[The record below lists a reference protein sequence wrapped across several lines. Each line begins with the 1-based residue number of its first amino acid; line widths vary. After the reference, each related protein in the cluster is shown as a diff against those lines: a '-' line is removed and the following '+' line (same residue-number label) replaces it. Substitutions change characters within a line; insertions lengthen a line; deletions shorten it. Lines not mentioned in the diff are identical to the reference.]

1 VADPGL
7 LEFDEDTKPL
17 VKELVTGVASTGAF
31 LGAAAPLVGFIPA
44 WLRRKRRQWAKDEE
58 VELLKEKMRTNEV
71 EALGDRYLLDNGWT
85 QKDIDELK
93 RQRDDH
99 LDNMRVPRPE
109 RIAKSE
115 YPGIFSERAKDSDEI
130 SYTPLDQGLRGTEN
144 SRPGDNP
151 YYAALMAKREDGRP
165 GFIEQALLDAKHLPP
180 EEAQSIKSKFNAYRQ
195 AYVGVADRQS
205 DFYYSMES
213 PMVRSHVEF
222 REAIEDMEALN
233 AKLISEGKPPLEWE
247 DIIFGHEAKILRE
260 GIIAAAK
267 AAIGQGQPIV
277 DARTMESMGEDAM
290 GTAEYYGE
298 LFGTQGLIGMIT
310 GMGTA
315 PVKTMKYK
323 PSIPVLLTAPL
334 IVKFLGGRLSPAM
347 MGAIREH
354 VSKNPSGKLAALQSG
369 YQSAVQAIPESVR
382 KANEKFRPKRREP
395 GGVQKGANAIEEAY
409 AKAGADG
416 LASLIEKP
424 LPGQLV
430 SYTKREALGNIAM
443 WYLKASLLGIPEI
456 MALPLVGQLRNF
468 LRGNPQIEASVFKK
482 IEEAWSTEEGFANR
496 ELLEKA
502 REAAENPK
510 RVDEILAQMTDVLRD
525 EYGKKPDDE
534 FAQRQ
539 RDREVEIDPVKAKEQ
554 EKDAEIIVGQRE
566 ARDVQVPDVV
576 TDTET
581 TAAPRPTPKPDTEQ
595 ARSELRGDDE
605 LPEARWKEEDKA
617 RTEAAKPEGYKGQ
630 MRGDYKDTP
639 VNEILEKIE
648 NYEAMADYDGNP
660 PGVRKLFREEL
671 VAARKELLRR
681 GEKVPTPKERNP
693 LPFTG
698 APTRRGQ
705 ATIPTWREL
714 QEAKDR
720 YNKNKTKKNKKA
732 LDKAMRNWQAAGKP
746 EPVRP
751 PSDEPLTEG
760 AYAIDIGIGSK
771 VDEVIV
777 VTPDHA
783 QRAARIEN
791 LNDNIEGIRK
801 AYKQFD
807 QEPPPGLIESIKN
820 SDLEQSTIRDLINK
834 AEEDIFV
841 RDNIADAVAQVK
853 EVKISRAQTDTFSR
867 LQKRYKKLLL
877 KGEGLDSVL
886 QSITPKGELIEGS
899 KLFRRV
905 SQDEGFQGKS
915 GAVRRPLQGDQI
927 RERDADLEPGR
938 KAMVYTGEGELT
950 GAGKPKAATA
960 KMQDTMQRSPEET
973 RQIAEAYQFEKERK
987 KQLSTDEKSREKH
1000 ASKERQEKRE
1010 AELKAANSL
1019 DSLSKADLLEIEKN
1033 SVAPSLESLSF
1044 KELKDFASTQMP
1056 EVMNLPYKERNSKA
1070 KLIKALG
1077 KNGRVLHLVTND
1089 IKAGHKAQK
1098 FWALLNQAKE
1108 SVAGLRKGQWNQR
1121 RVLQRIARDAI
1132 ASGLPLNLVRKI
1144 LNVIQPNP
1152 KNSAM
1157 KRRDGKPY
1165 QSLGSQV
1172 EGYRYTNLIDEIEA
1186 GKRGEVTETAVAG
1199 EAARPLM
1206 AKINDEI
1213 GTVFS
1218 RYDRELRGI
1227 KDPDALAEKANEILE
1242 RSRDELKELKADLDA
1257 AAKGKKGAVEG
1268 GFTRGLNK
1276 WVKSSYFGEVEILR
1290 RNRVENFK
1298 RDNPHV
1304 TLIKTEPTVADV
1316 FKSVIARVEEGVAN
1330 LEMNIALTPFTQL
1343 NKTMN
1348 AIAAE
1353 SFSGKPQ
1360 RQVSPKARKVLEEL
1374 GPMDREIPFSK
1385 LDEISRGLN
1394 DKGLTANEVFALRR
1408 NIEARKEVSAPNQ
1421 EFQNAGVTVDI
1432 TPEQIQEVR
1441 QTKPLNNDI
1450 ETIEVGKN
1458 APNESIKEF
1467 ANKAQ
1472 RFEHRQKMEDRIN
1485 DAVDS
1490 LNARGTLFP
1499 ESKPYQWPEPTETR
1513 VHYGQGYNKELSNLY
1528 FYPFEFR
1535 GKTFNTAEG
1544 AYQAYKSGEYVPGYE
1559 KLTGPQAKS
1568 KGRGA
1573 PVNKETNRALM
1584 AEILEAKYDQVPDFR
1599 KALDSSGEITHPVRD
1614 KFWAKTFPALLT
1626 SLRSLKEHKARQS
1639 APKPPAPKPES
1650 AKSYTAKDYNKDV
1663 KLIAESK
1670 WKTTP
1675 FDEIPK
1681 GKEEAHYQEGKALE
1695 AAKERVKAA
1704 GDKFTKPPAPKP
1716 ETAAEVRQEAA
1727 QRAPVPEPAE
1737 VRAPTLE
1744 EQFAAQATSTT
1755 PTPEGTPTN
1764 VLPSRVLD
1772 PKIEAFKKDLES
1784 KSLEALRQE
1793 FPDVVRQARDYNFK
1807 LKNDP
1812 SGALR
1817 NMKTEPGK
1825 QQIIDMLVDAAEARV
1840 AEEAF
1845 VRELKA
1851 RRSAPAAAPE
1861 GPPQGPPKPPGKP
1874 PKGDDAPKKKPLP
1887 TVEIKA
1893 PVMSARAW
1901 SAIRRLVQKFSLPSK
1916 IGLSERE
1923 VNAWKAG
1930 VFEILG
1936 NGRSLLASNSL
1947 RFAVRNKLVSRITD
1961 ELPGSFAGAK
1971 NKKNREALI
1980 EAIDHYLQKFTVP
1993 FVGSDNPAAW
2003 LSKEAKNKL
2012 LDGAAILRKVPGK
2025 IRILGEKEK
2034 VLGEFNVDKSIDSAI
2049 AEIAD
2054 NAKLMD
2060 TIAGEALSQINRNIA
2075 GVAKGRSIGRAIIMD
2090 LQRRGAGSTSTAT
2103 VNLSRLASSHLV
2115 AREAEPLG
2123 LPNRVV
2129 NEDGTVVKV
2138 SPVELIDGSD
2148 SKNVRGAASDPQ
2160 AFVDALEQN
2169 LPNKRKLTDEEI
2181 KQYVGEKSE
2190 DGTWTVNA
2198 DSVVGRWLDSL
2209 RKYKRLTEKGQKNN
2223 MMNIL
2228 EDALPEEMKQALEES
2243 SKSTKDA
2250 DPAEFSNDFMYDV
2263 YVHPDWHAQM
2273 SDRIWFKQAAEQYR
2287 ETFFGWLFGRTK
2299 TSYTIMRAKTNLGNT
2314 GSHTINIG
2322 LNTGET
2328 PAAIAARVAGTVWG
2342 TWRFNSNPKK
2352 FTESNPQL
2360 GRAFAQAKRNR
2371 FIKTTFSEVEIGTLI
2386 EAGYAPTQIIEFA
2399 QRLNVPPKVIS
2410 AISKFMDKGPR
2421 NLERARKA
2429 LYAMEDSYPKTAEFT
2444 RHFIDLDN
2452 YMNQLK
2458 DGDYIDLVT
2467 GKNRVTRL
2475 VRKNI
2480 DGKLHWTRG
2489 KKVVSKGKVDELMS
2503 QAAKIKT
2510 DYLIPDYNLV
2520 PRFIRN
2526 ARAGL
2531 SGKGMNPLLFLASPF
2546 MSFAYLMLDLPGKPG
2561 IVSNTLFGNTRTP
2574 MFKTNNMKVN
2584 ALWAAAEAGRA
2595 IRKTAMVQQAAQQ
2608 FYQGKEYW
2616 GEAVRR
2622 ALRHGLQVG
2631 PDPLALFEPSDKAG
2645 WIKAY
2650 GANNFNAM
2658 SQSELFWSQMAYMS
2672 LYAGRGIRSFIGLG
2686 GSNPLS
2692 LEESKPIEYSN
2703 KYLNSLSRGHQKIL
2717 NNSLKIK
2724 QRMLMDI
2731 DQKQALRPKD
2741 ILALG
2746 FLSGSPMMEIFT
2758 KFQTGKKY
2766 GQDIENPTQELMAD
2780 LAAIVLPMGVDTMQ
2794 ILKAVAPRTG
2804 MIAPKSGLSA
2814 FRNLIMQQEK
2824 KIGRNF
2830 SAWPREQQIKF
2841 MADHTLD
2848 AITQVYFREMPI
2860 EAPRVIGP
2868 DGSHKYKDPHWFKD
2882 FYKGFEDSVK
2892 RYSENK
2898 MATASSEHEMELAK
2912 KDFDHFTRA
2921 IDAHKAKRRKLMNQ
2935 MGKLIS
2941 GDKGYIPNLIIDGKP
2956 VQKRSPA
2963 SIRKSQ
2969 EDLKQRRLDITKESR
2984 RRAATFQ
2991 QRLEKERQK
3000 NAQRN

>member
-1 VADPGL
+1 
-7 LEFDEDTKPL
+7 
-17 VKELVTGVASTGAF
+17 
-31 LGAAAPLVGFIPA
+31 
-44 WLRRKRRQWAKDEE
+44 
-58 VELLKEKMRTNEV
+58 
-71 EALGDRYLLDNGWT
+71 
-85 QKDIDELK
+85 
-93 RQRDDH
+93 
-99 LDNMRVPRPE
+99 
-109 RIAKSE
+109 
-115 YPGIFSERAKDSDEI
+115 
-130 SYTPLDQGLRGTEN
+130 
-144 SRPGDNP
+144 
-151 YYAALMAKREDGRP
+151 MAK
-165 GFIEQALLDAKHLPP
+165 
-180 EEAQSIKSKFNAYRQ
+180 
-195 AYVGVADRQS
+195 
-205 DFYYSMES
+205 
-213 PMVRSHVEF
+213 
-222 REAIEDMEALN
+222 
-233 AKLISEGKPPLEWE
+233 
-247 DIIFGHEAKILRE
+247 
-260 GIIAAAK
+260 
-267 AAIGQGQPIV
+267 
-277 DARTMESMGEDAM
+277 
-290 GTAEYYGE
+290 
-298 LFGTQGLIGMIT
+298 
-310 GMGTA
+310 
-315 PVKTMKYK
+315 
-323 PSIPVLLTAPL
+323 
-334 IVKFLGGRLSPAM
+334 
-347 MGAIREH
+347 
-354 VSKNPSGKLAALQSG
+354 LQSG
-369 YQSAVQAIPESVR
+369 YQAAVELIPQNVR
-382 KANEKFRPKRREP
+382 DVNEKIRPKRREP
-395 GGVQKGANAIEEAY
+395 GSAAKGANAIKEAY
-409 AKAGADG
+409 AKAGAEG
-416 LASLIEKP
+416 VASLIEKP

-443 WYLKASLLGIPEI
+443 WYLKGSLLGIPEI
-456 MALPLVGQLRNF
+456 VSLPLVGQLRNF
-468 LRGNPQIEASVFKK
+468 LRANPKIESAVFKRL
-482 IEEAWSTEEGFANR
+482 EESFSTEEGFSNR

-510 RVDEILAQMTDVLRD
+510 RVDEVLAHMTDVLRD
-525 EYGKKPDDE
+525 EYSMTPDEKVKSDD
-534 FAQRQ
+534 FASQQ
-539 RDREVEIDPVKAKEQ
+539 EMRDVEISPVKAKER
-554 EKDAEIIVGQRE
+554 EIDADVIVGQPESRE
-566 ARDVQVPDVV
+566 VQAPDLI

-581 TAAPRPTPKPDTEQ
+581 TAAPRPAPKRDTEQ

-605 LPEARWKEEDKA
+605 LPEARWKEEGKA
-617 RTEAAKPEGYKGQ
+617 RTEAAKP
-630 MRGDYKDTP
+630 
-639 VNEILEKIE
+639 
-648 NYEAMADYDGNP
+648 
-660 PGVRKLFREEL
+660 
-671 VAARKELLRR
+671 
-681 GEKVPTPKERNP
+681 
-693 LPFTG
+693 
-698 APTRRGQ
+698 PTRRGQ

-714 QEAKDR
+714 QKAKDR
-720 YNKNKTKKNKKA
+720 YNENKTKKNKKA
-732 LDKAMRNWQAAGKP
+732 LDKAMRNWEAAGKP
-746 EPVRP
+746 EPARA

-820 SDLEQSTIRDLINK
+820 SDLEQSTIKDLINK
-834 AEEDIFV
+834 AEKDIFV
-841 RDNIADAVAQVK
+841 RDNIADAVAQLK
-853 EVKISRAQTDTFSR
+853 EVKISRAQTDTLSR

-915 GAVRRPLQGDQI
+915 GAVRRPLKGDQI
-927 RERDADLEPGR
+927 KERDADLEPGG

-960 KMQDTMQRSPEET
+960 KMQDTMKRSPEET

-987 KQLSTDEKSREKH
+987 SKLSSEEKSREKH
-1000 ASKERQEKRE
+1000 ASKQRQEKRD

-1019 DSLSKADLLEIEKN
+1019 DPLSKANLLEIEKN
-1033 SVAPSLESLSF
+1033 SVAPSLESRSF

-1077 KNGRVLHLVTND
+1077 KKGRVLHLVTND

-1108 SVAGLRKGQWNQR
+1108 SVAGLRKGQWKQR
-1121 RVLQRIARDAI
+1121 RTLQGIARDAI

-1152 KNSAM
+1152 KSSAM

-1186 GKRGEVTETAVAG
+1186 GKRGEVTDTAVAG
-1199 EAARPLM
+1199 EAARPLL
-1206 AKINDEI
+1206 AKIDNEI

-1304 TLIKTEPTVADV
+1304 TLIKTEPDVTSV
-1316 FKSVIARVEEGVAN
+1316 FKSVIARVEKGVAN

-1353 SFSGKPQ
+1353 SFGGKPQ

-1394 DKGLTANEVFALRR
+1394 DKGLTANEIVALRR

-1450 ETIEVGKN
+1450 ETIEVGKS

-1472 RFEHRQKMEDRIN
+1472 RPADPPQPVK
-1485 DAVDS
+1485 
-1490 LNARGTLFP
+1490 
-1499 ESKPYQWPEPTETR
+1499 PEPAETV
-1513 VHYGQGYNKELSNLY
+1513 VHYGKDQNRVLSN
-1528 FYPFEFR
+1528 FFWYPFEFR
-1535 GKTFNTAEG
+1535 GKTFDTAEG

-1568 KGRGA
+1568 KGWEA
-1573 PVNKETNRALM
+1573 SVNKETNRALM
-1584 AEILEAKYDQVPDFR
+1584 AEILEAKYDQVPEFR
-1599 KALDSSGEITHPVRD
+1599 KALNDSGKITHPVGD

-1626 SLRSLKEHKARQS
+1626 SLRSLKGHEARQS
-1639 APKPPAPKPES
+1639 APKPPAPKPEP

-1716 ETAAEVRQEAA
+1716 APVPKPKTAVEVRQEAA
-1727 QRAPVPEPAE
+1727 QRAPVPEPVE

-1744 EQFAAQATSTT
+1744 EQFAAQATPVT
-1755 PTPEGTPTN
+1755 PTPEGVPTD
-1764 VLPSRVLD
+1764 VSPGRVLN

-1784 KSLEALRQE
+1784 KSLETLRQG
-1793 FPDVVRQARDYNFK
+1793 FPDAVRQARNYNFK

-1840 AEEAF
+1840 AEEAL

-1851 RRSAPAAAPE
+1851 RRSAPAAAPK
-1861 GPPQGPPKPPGKP
+1861 GPPQGPPKPPKP
-1874 PKGDDAPKKKPLP
+1874 PKGEGHGDGSPKKKPLP
-1887 TVEIKA
+1887 VVEIEA
-1893 PVMSARAW
+1893 PILTGRAW
-1901 SAIRRLVQKFSLPSK
+1901 SAIKKLVQKFSVPSK

-1947 RFAVRNKLVSRITD
+1947 RFAVRNKLVARIVD
-1961 ELPGSFAGAK
+1961 DLPKSFAGIK

-1980 EAIDHYLQKFTVP
+1980 EAVDHYLQKFTVP
-1993 FVGSDNPAAW
+1993 FVGSDNPASW

-2034 VLGEFNVDKSIDSAI
+2034 ILAEFGVDKAIESAI
-2049 AEIAD
+2049 AELEG
-2054 NAKLMD
+2054 NGKLMEAV
-2060 TIAGEALSQINRNIA
+2060 AGEALSQINKNIA
-2075 GVAKGRSIGRAIIMD
+2075 GIAKGRSIGRSIVLD
-2090 LQRRGAGSTSTAT
+2090 LQRRGSNPSATAT
-2103 VNLSRLASSHLV
+2103 ENLARLASSHLV
-2115 AREAEPLG
+2115 AREAESLG
-2123 LPNRVV
+2123 LPNRVT
-2129 NEDGTVVKV
+2129 NREGNVVKV
-2138 SPVELIDGSD
+2138 TPVELIDGSE
-2148 SKNVRGAASDPQ
+2148 SKNIQGAASDPQ
-2160 AFVDALEQN
+2160 AFIDALESK
-2169 LPNKRKLTDEEI
+2169 LPNKRKLTEKEI
-2181 KQYVGEKSE
+2181 EQYVGSKKE
-2190 DGTWTVNA
+2190 DGSWTVHS

-2209 RKYKRLTEKGQKNN
+2209 RQYKRLTEKGEKNN

-2250 DPAEFSNDFMYDV
+2250 DPAEFSNDFLYDV
-2263 YVHPDWHAQM
+2263 YVHPDWHGQM
-2273 SDRIWFKQAAEQYR
+2273 SDRIWFKQTSQQYR
-2287 ETFFGWLFGRTK
+2287 DTFFGWLFGRTK
-2299 TSYTIMRAKTNLGNT
+2299 VSNTIMRAKTNLGNT
-2314 GSHTINIG
+2314 GSHAINIG

-2328 PAAIAARVAGTVWG
+2328 PAAIAARVGATVYNVWK
-2342 TWRFNSNPKK
+2342 FNLNPKK
-2352 FTESNPQL
+2352 FTENNPQL
-2360 GRAFAQAKRNR
+2360 GRAFTQAKRNR
-2371 FIKTTFSEVEIGTLI
+2371 FIKTTFSEVELGSLI
-2386 EAGYAPTQIIEFA
+2386 EAGYAPTQIIDFA
-2399 QRLNVPPKVIS
+2399 QKLGVPPKVIS
-2410 AISKFMDKGPR
+2410 AMSKFMDKGPK

-2429 LYAMEDSYPKTAEFT
+2429 LYAMEDSYPKTAEFI
-2444 RHFIDLDN
+2444 RHFVDLDN
-2452 YMNQLK
+2452 YMNHLK

-2467 GKNRVTRL
+2467 GPKRKTRL
-2475 VRKNI
+2475 VRKTIN
-2480 DGKLHWTRG
+2480 GKAQWTRG
-2489 KKVVSKGKVDELMS
+2489 DRVVSKGKVDELVS
-2503 QAAKIKT
+2503 QAAKLKT
-2510 DYLIPDYNLV
+2510 DYLIPDYNKV
-2520 PRFIRN
+2520 SRFIRN
-2526 ARAGL
+2526 ARAGVIRGGL
-2531 SGKGMNPLLFLASPF
+2531 NPFLFFASPF

-2561 IVSNTLFGNTRTP
+2561 IVSNTLFGNTLTP
-2574 MFKTNNMKVN
+2574 MFTTNNMKVN
-2584 ALWAAAEAGRA
+2584 ALWAKAEAVRA
-2595 IRKTAMVQQAAQQ
+2595 ARKTLMVQQASLQ
-2608 FYQGKEYW
+2608 FSQGKEYW
-2616 GEAVRR
+2616 SKSVRR

-2631 PDPLALFEPSDKAG
+2631 PDPLALFMPSDKAG

-2658 SQSELFWSQMAYMS
+2658 SQSEIYWSQIAYMS
-2672 LYAGRGIRSFIGLG
+2672 LYAGRHLRSFLGLG

-2692 LEESKPIEYSN
+2692 LEEAKPREYSN

-2741 ILALG
+2741 VLALG
-2746 FLSGSPMMEIFT
+2746 FLSGSPLMDIWT

-2766 GQDIENPTQELMAD
+2766 GQDIENPTQELMVD
-2780 LAAIVLPMGVDTMQ
+2780 LAAIVLPMGVDSTQIIKTM
-2794 ILKAVAPRTG
+2794 APRMG
-2804 MIAPKSGLSA
+2804 MVAPKSDLSA

-2848 AITQVYFREMPI
+2848 AITQVYFREMPV
-2860 EAPRVIGP
+2860 ELPVVIGP
-2868 DGSHKYKDPHWFKD
+2868 DGAEKAKDPHWFKD
-2882 FYKGFEDSVK
+2882 FYTGFEDSVQS
-2892 RYSENK
+2892 YSKNK
-2898 MATASSEHEMELAK
+2898 MDTASSPEEMNLAK
-2912 KDFDHFTRA
+2912 KDLDHFKKA
-2921 IDAHKAKRRKLMNQ
+2921 IESHKAKRRKLMSE
-2935 MGKLIS
+2935 MGRLIG
-2941 GDKGYIPNLIIDGKP
+2941 GDEGYVPNLIIDGKP
-2956 VQKRSPA
+2956 VTMRSPG
-2963 SIRKSQ
+2963 SIRRG
-2969 EDLKQRRLDITKESR
+2969 EEGLKQSRLDITKEAR
-2984 RRAATFQ
+2984 RRAATFGA
-2991 QRLEKERQK
+2991 RLKKERDK
-3000 NAQRN
+3000 NAGSN